1 MQDVKRIES
10 YGLGDFCQ
18 DVENALKEGYSF
30 DFTTNENFPTAFG
43 TLLTC
48 GLVKTIEAEVELEKV
63 EDDPVSLPPEADPVE
78 AESTE
83 GTAAEPTEDTT
94 AVKRGPKA
102 KNK

>member
-48 GLVKTIEAEVELEKV
+48 GLVKTVEAEV

-78 AESTE
+78 VETTE
-83 GTAAEPTEDTT
+83 AVEPTEDTV
-94 AVKRGPKA
+94 VKRGPKA